1 MEIST
6 EPKRPWTIKVFVAI
20 FGLLYGLNLLQFIH
34 DFSKP
39 LFLLFNLAIL
49 ISIFGIWQGRY
60 WARNLFFLCTI
71 PIVFLFFFASGAI
84 LVEMDDS
91 YNPWHQLFLALLAL
105 LISALFLLIFFKPS
119 RKWFRDVNSNM
130 ADYHVY
136 ELSWQFQLM
145 IIVIAIV
152 LGALAEAINAK
163 LALISLASELAKFF
177 SSPFGK
183 VVIGISINSIGFLI
197 GAAFTLF
204 LFSIVFGIW
213 KKKMWILIGRLMSI
227 GLSIPLIFVY
237 FVLGHNERINIF
249 ITLFFL
255 GNLVV
260 GMLTI
265 YAGLVVGK
273 KVSYLFENLKRKK
286 DW

>member
-1 MEIST
+1 
-6 EPKRPWTIKVFVAI
+6 
-20 FGLLYGLNLLQFIH
+20 
-34 DFSKP
+34 
-39 LFLLFNLAIL
+39 
-49 ISIFGIWQGRY
+49 
-60 WARNLFFLCTI
+60 
-71 PIVFLFFFASGAI
+71 
-84 LVEMDDS
+84 
-91 YNPWHQLFLALLAL
+91 
-105 LISALFLLIFFKPS
+105 
-119 RKWFRDVNSNM
+119 M

-204 LFSIVFGIW
+204 PFSIVFGIW

-249 ITLFFL
+249 IKLFFL

-273 KVSYLFENLKRKK
+273 KVSFLFENLKRKK